1 MPELNCPKC
10 NTPLPY
16 TEADAG
22 KAIKCTN
29 CGADVLA
36 IEAAEKLISMKCA
49 GCGGAIEIQPG
60 MSEAVCQYCG
70 ASYLLPPAFA
80 PAAKETGA
88 PEFLTPFKVFQSN
101 MLEHLNKW
109 LNEGVFTAGDA
120 DTAAAVT
127 KVTAKYVPLYV
138 CNCDAE
144 SAWSGQNSTT
154 HYRTVT
160 KTRTDARGAR
170 STYQEQEPYKEWHGA
185 SGTHVGHYR
194 VAVVA
199 AASVTQEDMDKLAGD
214 AGNFTSDGGAEPF
227 GRAPREDNFPVEKAG
242 FDAEEAK
249 RRARMKVETLERAAC
264 DGEVE
269 RLDSCSTRLSDLT
282 ARLSYHP
289 VWWVTYS
296 YKAKPYSCLMDGA
309 TGAVT
314 GKKPVSKAKVVL
326 AVVIV
331 IVVIILIVIV
341 FACLGGGYCASTS
354 SLINDILEGARALV

>member
-10 NTPLPY
+10 NTPLSY
-16 TEADAG
+16 TEADTG

-36 IEAAEKLISMKCA
+36 IETAEKLLSLKCA

-60 MSEAVCQYCG
+60 LSEVVCPYCG
-70 ASYLLPPAFA
+70 ASYLLPPAYAAA
-80 PAAKETGA
+80 PVPGAA
-88 PEFLTPFKVFQSN
+88 PEYITPFKIFQSN

-109 LNEGVFTAGDA
+109 LNEGVFTASDA
-120 DTAAAVT
+120 DTATTVT
-127 KVTAKYVPLYV
+127 KVTAKYVPLYI

-160 KTRTDARGAR
+160 KTRTDAQGAR
-170 STYQEQEPYKEWHGA
+170 STYQEQEPYKEWHSA
-185 SGTHVGHYR
+185 SGTHNGHYR
-194 VAVVA
+194 VAVMA
-199 AASVTQEDMDKLAGD
+199 SSSVTQEDMDKLAGD
-214 AGNFTSDGGAEPF
+214 PGNFTGDEGAEPF
-227 GRAPREDNFPVEKAG
+227 GRARREDNFPVDKAG

-249 RRARMKVETLERAAC
+249 RRARMKVEALERAAC

-269 RLDSCSTRLSDLT
+269 RLNSCSTRLSNLT

-289 VWWVTYS
+289 IWWVTYS

-309 TGAVT
+309 SGAVT
-314 GKKPVSKAKVVL
+314 GKKPVSKAKVAIAIIL
-326 AVVIV
+326 VV
-331 IVVIILIVIV
+331 VVIIIIVII
-341 FACLGGGYCASTS
+341 ACVVGGGYFATS
-354 SLINDILEGARALV
+354 SALINQLLEGARALV

>member
-1 MPELNCPKC
+1 
-10 NTPLPY
+10 
-16 TEADAG
+16 
-22 KAIKCTN
+22 
-29 CGADVLA
+29 
-36 IEAAEKLISMKCA
+36 MKCL

-60 MSEAVCQYCG
+60 MAEAVCPYCG
-70 ASYLLPPAFA
+70 ASYLLPRSYA
-80 PAAKETGA
+80 PAEEKGGVPAYI
-88 PEFLTPFKVFQSN
+88 TPFKIHQGN

-109 LNEGVFTAGDA
+109 LNQGVFTAGDA

-138 CNCDAE
+138 CSCDAQ
-144 SAWSGQNSTT
+144 STWAGQNSTT

-160 KTRTDARGAR
+160 RTRTDTQGAR

-194 VAVVA
+194 LAIA
-199 AASVTQEDMDKLAGD
+199 ASTSVTQEEIDNLAGD
-214 AGNFTSDGGAEPF
+214 PGNFTSDQGAEPY
-227 GRAPREDNFPVEKAG
+227 GRAARGDDFPVEKAG

-249 RRARMKVETLERAAC
+249 RRARMKVEALERAAC
-264 DGEVE
+264 GGEVE
-269 RLDSCSTRLSDLT
+269 RLDSCNTRLSDLT

-289 VWWVTYS
+289 SWWVTYT

-309 TGAVT
+309 SGAVT
-314 GKKPVSKAKVVL
+314 GKKPASKAKVVL

-331 IVVIILIVIV
+331 IVVIILIVVV

-354 SLINDILEGARALV
+354 FLINQILEGARALV

>member
-1 MPELNCPKC
+1 MPELKCPKC
-10 NTPLPY
+10 DAPITY
-16 TEADAG
+16 AEADAG
-22 KAIKCTN
+22 KAVKCAK

-36 IEAAEKLISMKCA
+36 LGAADKLLSLKCA

-60 MSEAVCQYCG
+60 LSEVVCPYCG
-70 ASYLLPPAFA
+70 ASYLLPPAYAAA
-80 PAAKETGA
+80 PATAAA
-88 PEFLTPFKVFQSN
+88 PEYVTPFKIFQSN

-138 CNCDAE
+138 CSCDAH
-144 SAWSGQNSTT
+144 SAWAGQNSTT
-154 HYRTVT
+154 HSRTVT
-160 KTRTDARGAR
+160 RTRTDAQGAR
-170 STYQEQEPYKEWHGA
+170 SSYQEEEPYKEWHGA

-199 AASVTQEDMDKLAGD
+199 SSSVTQEDVDKLAGD
-214 AGNFTSDGGAEPF
+214 AGNFTNDEGAEPF
-227 GRAPREDNFPVEKAG
+227 RRAAREDDFPVEKAG
-242 FDAEEAK
+242 FDAAEAM
-249 RRARMKVETLERAAC
+249 RRARMKVEALERAAC

-289 VWWVTYS
+289 IWWVTYS
-296 YKAKPYSCLMDGA
+296 YKARPYNCLMDGA

-314 GKKPVSKAKVVL
+314 GKKPVSKAKIAL
-326 AVVIV
+326 AI
-331 IVVIILIVIV
+331 ILALVVIIIIVII
-341 FACLGGGYCASTS
+341 ACVYGGGYFSSTS
-354 SLINDILEGARALV
+354 SLLNEILEGARALV